1 MGLGRI
7 DWAVPKVSELG
18 NCWTEDPSEMVERG
32 EEGDVVMG
40 GMVMTLPRL
49 VSGSEA
55 VLSGLVVTLLTVLGP
70 GSLGEMSRLSM
81 PLHTVIGDVSV
92 KLFKAELTM
101 AAMINFLG
109 VLRSLGASSFSSE

>member
-7 DWAVPKVSELG
+7 DWAVPKVSGLG
-18 NCWTEDPSEMVERG
+18 NCWAEDPSEMVER
-32 EEGDVVMG
+32 EEGDVMMD
-40 GMVMTLPRL
+40 GMVMILPRL

-55 VLSGLVVTLLTVLGP
+55 VLSDLVVTLLTVLGP